1 MNIETC
7 YANFLLSDCV
17 RIGPLRSQWN
27 KFNNKMTGEYWTN
40 LRIGSYEIPEIRFV
54 SGALNDIKKIY
65 DSMKSVD
72 RQIHAND
79 LAILLGYKT
88 PTSGGFYRRINSLIS
103 YGLLEG
109 RGRFRVTKTGED
121 ILYPSGEEQKSLL
134 LRESVLRVSLWNE
147 LYRKYKKN
155 LPENFWLGIKE
166 LTGVSSA
173 EAQTVE
179 KEIRRWYLQDIEPI
193 AEEVSSSIPRKEQ
206 DVSNNS
212 IIDDKMKEDSV
223 RRDAALVSNE
233 IEEIPF
239 AGKYAI
245 KKPVHEDVRRSWE
258 RLKRYME
265 IYLEDFEEESSRR
278 KDDPETP

>member
-1 MNIETC
+1 M
-7 YANFLLSDCV
+7 
-17 RIGPLRSQWN
+17 
-27 KFNNKMTGEYWTN
+27 
-40 LRIGSYEIPEIRFV
+40 RIGSYEIPEIRFA

-65 DSMKSVD
+65 DNVKSVD

-109 RGRFRVTKTGED
+109 RGRFRVTKNGED
-121 ILYPSGEEQKSLL
+121 ILYPRGDDHRKLL

-147 LYRKYKKN
+147 LYKKFKKN
-155 LPENFWLGIKE
+155 LPENLWLEIKE

-173 EAQTVE
+173 EAQTIE
-179 KEIRRWYLQDIEPI
+179 KEVRRWYLHDIEPI
-193 AEEVSSSIPRKEQ
+193 SEEVLLNISNKEQ
-206 DVSNNS
+206 EGSNGYLVEDKLKDVN
-212 IIDDKMKEDSV
+212 ILGAPTMV
-223 RRDAALVSNE
+223 ATE

-245 KKPVHEDVRRSWE
+245 KKPANENIRRSWE

-265 IYLEDFEEESSRR
+265 IYLEDFDEETSTRE
-278 KDDPETP
+278 DDSEPS

>member
-1 MNIETC
+1 
-7 YANFLLSDCV
+7 
-17 RIGPLRSQWN
+17 
-27 KFNNKMTGEYWTN
+27 
-40 LRIGSYEIPEIRFV
+40 LRIGSYEIPEIRFA

-65 DSMKSVD
+65 ENVKSVD

-109 RGRFRVTKTGED
+109 RGRFRVTKNGED
-121 ILYPSGEEQKSLL
+121 ILYPRGDDHRKLL

-147 LYRKYKKN
+147 LYKKFKKN
-155 LPENFWLGIKE
+155 LPENLWLEIKE

-173 EAQTVE
+173 EAQTIE
-179 KEIRRWYLQDIEPI
+179 KEVRRWYLHDIEPI
-193 AEEVSSSIPRKEQ
+193 SEEVLLNIPNKEQ
-206 DVSNNS
+206 EGSNSYLVEDKLKDVN
-212 IIDDKMKEDSV
+212 ILGAPTMV
-223 RRDAALVSNE
+223 ATE

-245 KKPVHEDVRRSWE
+245 KKPANENIRRSWE

-265 IYLEDFEEESSRR
+265 IYLEDFDEETSTRE
-278 KDDPETP
+278 DDSEPS

>member
-1 MNIETC
+1 MM
-7 YANFLLSDCV
+7 
-17 RIGPLRSQWN
+17 G
-27 KFNNKMTGEYWTN
+27 KYWTN

-65 DSMKSVD
+65 DSVKSVD

-79 LAILLGYKT
+79 LAILLGYRT

-109 RGRFRVTKTGED
+109 RGRFRVTKVGED

-134 LRESVLRVSLWNE
+134 LRESILRVSLWNE
-147 LYRKYKKN
+147 LYKKYKKN
-155 LPENFWLGIKE
+155 LPDNFWLGIKE

-193 AEEVSSSIPRKEQ
+193 TEEVSSNISRKEQ
-206 DVSNNS
+206 EASNNS
-212 IIDDKMKEDSV
+212 IIDGKQKEVSLQ
-223 RRDAALVSNE
+223 RASALISNK

-245 KKPVHEDVRRSWE
+245 KKPVNEDVRRSWE
-258 RLKRYME
+258 RLKKYME
-265 IYLEDFEEESSRR
+265 IYLEDFDKESSSSNE
-278 KDDPETP
+278 DSGTS

>member
-1 MNIETC
+1 M
-7 YANFLLSDCV
+7 
-17 RIGPLRSQWN
+17 
-27 KFNNKMTGEYWTN
+27 
-40 LRIGSYEIPEIRFV
+40 RIGSYEIPEIRFA

-65 DSMKSVD
+65 DNVKSVD

-109 RGRFRVTKTGED
+109 RGRFRVTKNGED
-121 ILYPSGEEQKSLL
+121 ILYPRGDDHRKLL

-147 LYRKYKKN
+147 LYKKYKKN
-155 LPENFWLGIKE
+155 LPENLWLEIKE

-173 EAQTVE
+173 EAQTIE
-179 KEIRRWYLQDIEPI
+179 KEVRRWYLHDIEPI
-193 AEEVSSSIPRKEQ
+193 AEEVVLNIANKEQ
-206 DVSNNS
+206 EGSNSYSVEDKLKDVN
-212 IIDDKMKEDSV
+212 ILGAPTMV
-223 RRDAALVSNE
+223 ATE

-245 KKPVHEDVRRSWE
+245 KKPANEDIRRSWE

-265 IYLEDFEEESSRR
+265 IYLEDFDEETSTREDHS
-278 KDDPETP
+278 ETS